1 MTLLPLNS
9 GWLYPWV
16 FLNVSL
22 HISRG
27 GIRSNHT
34 HKRIS
39 SVFSPA
45 LLPEHLLRL
54 LIIPHPCPR
63 LHFLFSLRNVLSLLC
78 YHLDWS
84 VEHFVS
90 LLSNHF
96 KNTRT
101 HTRAR
106 PHTHLSSCGVPICY
120 CAWEREGER
129 VSFDVPQIVF
139 SSMPTTFSCSSV
151 DWVYKWPSSHHLGH
165 ALHDFLPPPPCVGYL
180 RDLQDKQPTVT
191 LPDDTL

>member
-54 LIIPHPCPR
+54 LIIPLPCPR

-139 SSMPTTFSCSSV
+139 SSMPTTFSCFTSGQAATIWDMHCTISFSS
-151 DWVYKWPSSHHLGH
+151 
-165 ALHDFLPPPPCVGYL
+165 PPPCVGYL